1 MKHFQKTKGGRLTA
15 CLLAAMILILA
26 CAAGPA
32 SASVCER
39 ALTKCMI
46 DVGLPNMASLLA
58 SGAIGLVAGLVLAQF
73 CYNGYLFCVQY
84 Y

>member
-15 CLLAAMILILA
+15 WLLAAMVMVMVV
-26 CAAGPA
+26 AAGPA
-32 SASVCER
+32 SAGVCER
-39 ALTKCMI
+39 ALTKCLI
-46 DVGLPNMASLLA
+46 DVGVPNMASLLA
-58 SGAIGLVAGLVLAQF
+58 SGAIGFVAGLVLAQF